1 VWEPLVLTPD
11 DLRNGVRTW
20 DRKAD
25 RKEVER
31 LERFRAGKGYY
42 GFDPPEGWPNR
53 PYYDGSSR

>member
-1 VWEPLVLTPD
+1 
-11 DLRNGVRTW
+11 VRTW